1 MRKTGCQPP
10 WRSVSVEGLP
20 LCDNRTMLLKYG
32 DNYIY
37 AVNYGKNAL
46 LERTKCM
53 MPCSFMEYK
62 VICNVFLLNN
72 NNIFYRSHRTQK
84 YTNILQRRK
93 DQSYGQCSLVK
104 KSLSEKRW
112 KLSHWCLWWLIV
124 EAFLDSSWDLI
135 FLWFGNGLRI
145 FCSL

>member
-32 DNYIY
+32 ENYIH

-62 VICNVFLLNN
+62 VICHVVT
-72 NNIFYRSHRTQK
+72 FY
-84 YTNILQRRK
+84 
-93 DQSYGQCSLVK
+93 
-104 KSLSEKRW
+104 
-112 KLSHWCLWWLIV
+112 
-124 EAFLDSSWDLI
+124 
-135 FLWFGNGLRI
+135 
-145 FCSL
+145 